1 MDVETTK
8 LQALFEAALEITD
21 AAQRESFLDQSCAGD
36 AQLREQIGQLL
47 HAHAKADR
55 LFSRGVTD
63 FVSSTVDSLTASALA
78 SGAPTGA
85 EAIGSRV
92 GRYKILQLLGEGGCG
107 LVYLAEQEEPVRR
120 RVALK
125 ILKLGMDTKSV
136 IARFEAERQALALM
150 DHPYIAK
157 VLDAGATESGR
168 PYFVMEL
175 VGGIRITKY
184 CDDNRLDTQQRLKLF
199 LQICHAIQHA
209 HQKGVVHRDI
219 KPSNILV
226 TVNNDVPMPKVI
238 DFGIAK
244 ATDGNLTDNPAFTV
258 MGQFIGT
265 PAYMSPEQAELGGLD
280 VDTRSDIYSLG
291 IVLYELL
298 TGRTP
303 LDQNELVRSSFEK
316 IRRTLQEHE
325 PQRPS
330 TLLAAVGPTELAL
343 IAERRRTEPFK
354 LLKSIRGDLDWIVMK
369 ALEKDRARRYETANS
384 LAVDVQRHLDLEP
397 VAARPPSQVYRL
409 RRLIRRNKVVF
420 VSGTIVVLTMAVG
433 LALST
438 WLFLREREAL
448 RVQDRLRRDAE
459 IARANEMLLRQKA
472 EAREKVTEAGVL
484 ASHNKMQEAD
494 DLLEQV
500 PAELFSPSLEATTIF
515 RYLGMWNILRGRW
528 KKAADRFSVLVQV
541 NQVDKSDRTDRA
553 TSDLLLA
560 APLLIQAENL
570 SGYNQMRRM
579 ELTRLSGTSNL
590 IAAEQLLKT
599 SLLAPA
605 DPTVMAL
612 LEPLAKLLTDSLASK
627 DPAIND
633 ASFYAAW
640 RSFALALREY
650 RLGNFAAA
658 ENWLERCARYPNQA
672 PSCVANTH
680 ILLGMAR
687 LHLGKTQA
695 ADTELKLGRK
705 LVEDLFAKKLE
716 LSDSKS
722 GLLAGWLTAR
732 ILLREADELVESQ
745 NNETE

>member
-8 LQALFEAALEITD
+8 LQALFEAALEIPD
-21 AAQRESFLDQSCAGD
+21 AAHREIFLDQSCAGD

-384 LAVDVQRHLDLEP
+384 LAVDIQRHLDLEP

-409 RRLIRRNKVVF
+409 RRLVRRNKVVF

-515 RYLGMWNILRGRW
+515 RNLGTWNILRGRW

-605 DPTVMAL
+605 DPTFMAL

-658 ENWLERCARYPNQA
+658 ENWLERCARYPSQA

>member
-8 LQALFEAALEITD
+8 LQALFEAALEIPD
-21 AAQRESFLDQSCAGD
+21 PAQRESFLDQSCAGD
-36 AQLREQIGQLL
+36 APLREQIGQLL

-369 ALEKDRARRYETANS
+369 ALERDRARRYETANS

-409 RRLIRRNKVVF
+409 RRLVRRNKVVF

-515 RYLGMWNILRGRW
+515 RNLGTWNILRGRW

-658 ENWLERCARYPNQA
+658 ENWLERCARYPSQA